1 MIPGAVKTL
10 FDELKLDR
18 LPNWGRWGRQDSC
31 RPDPQ
36 RVGSTIARFVKDDPD
51 DRDYEAAPEPA
62 ELPIDHRDAERLDGF
77 ILRLPRHHRDVI
89 RRHYYQHQP
98 MPRMLLDHAVRALV
112 WSIEEGR

>member
-1 MIPGAVKTL
+1 MIPGATRTA
-10 FDELKLDR
+10 FDDLKLDR

-51 DRDYEAAPEPA
+51 KDYEGVPEPA
-62 ELPIDHRDAERLDGF
+62 EIPIDHRDAERLDGF
-77 ILRLPRHHRDVI
+77 ILRLPSHHKDVI
-89 RRHYYQHQP
+89 RRHYYRNQC
-98 MPRMLLDHAVRALV
+98 MPRLLLDQAVRALA